1 MGEINMG
8 NKPIIKTT
16 KTNIIKPNFEPGLKH
31 LMTSLQQTYPEMKQ
45 KDIERIGN
53 DILHNL
59 SESIENKLPFG
70 NLRPRPD
77 GRLELNLWDIKKL
90 GKK

>member
-1 MGEINMG
+1 MG
-8 NKPIIKTT
+8 NKPIIKAI
-16 KTNIIKPNFEPGLKH
+16 KTDIIKAKFEPGIKH
-31 LMTSLQQTYPEMKQ
+31 LFASLQNTYPDMKPR
-45 KDIERIGN
+45 DIEKLGN
-53 DILHNL
+53 DFLQNL